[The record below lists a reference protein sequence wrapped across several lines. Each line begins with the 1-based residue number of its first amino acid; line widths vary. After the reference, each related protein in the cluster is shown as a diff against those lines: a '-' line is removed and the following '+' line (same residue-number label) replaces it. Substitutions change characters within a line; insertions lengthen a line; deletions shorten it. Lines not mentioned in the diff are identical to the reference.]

1 MMARVAAVLVL
12 VPMLLLLWVT
22 FDMNGHTATWFS
34 FVGHPML
41 GVGLLL
47 GAVALTRRLRREAA
61 AQSTDRG

>member
-1 MMARVAAVLVL
+1 MGRKRHPPEQIIRKLREAE
-12 VPMLLLLWVT
+12 
-22 FDMNGHTATWFS
+22 
-34 FVGHPML
+34 VGHPML